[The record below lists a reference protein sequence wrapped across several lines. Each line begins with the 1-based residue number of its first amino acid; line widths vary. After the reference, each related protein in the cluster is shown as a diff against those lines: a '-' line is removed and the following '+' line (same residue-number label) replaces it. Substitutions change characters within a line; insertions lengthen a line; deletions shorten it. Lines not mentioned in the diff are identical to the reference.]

1 MADIR
6 SRSGLCAAVIVATF
20 STGAMAQVLLTFDL
34 SVVDQITI
42 SATGGLSAATAS
54 GPDGIGVYLDNFYNG
69 AGTGL
74 IETLVSGDL
83 TNAENASDLSP
94 NLFRGGGGTDMGL
107 NIWSFSSDS
116 TVTFT
121 AGSQAFVGS
130 GTWDLDAVM
139 YADMLAGNSSGDIYF
154 AADTFDDLGGAVV
167 LGQYSV
173 IPTPGVLAVVG
184 AGLGFGAIRRRR

>member
-20 STGAMAQVLLTFDL
+20 STGAMAQVLLSVDL
-34 SVVDQITI
+34 SVVDQVTI

-54 GPDGIGVYLDNFYNG
+54 GLDGIGVYFENFYNG
-69 AGTGL
+69 AGAGL
-74 IETLVSGDL
+74 FETLVAGDL

-94 NLFRGGGGTDMGL
+94 NLFRAGGGADAGL

-121 AGSQAFVGS
+121 AGSLAFVGS
-130 GTWDLDAVM
+130 ATWDLDSAM
-139 YADMLAGNSSGDIYF
+139 YADMLAGNTSGDIYF
-154 AADTFDDLGGAVV
+154 AADDVSDLPGAVV
-167 LGQYSV
+167 IGQYSV

-184 AGLGFGAIRRRR
+184 AGLGFGAMRRRR